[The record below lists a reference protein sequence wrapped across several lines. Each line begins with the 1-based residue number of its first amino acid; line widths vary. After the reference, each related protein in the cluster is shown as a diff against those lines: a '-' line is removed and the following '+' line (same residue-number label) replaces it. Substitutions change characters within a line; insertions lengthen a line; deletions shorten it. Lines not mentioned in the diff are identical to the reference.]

1 MKMLKVTAGILL
13 MPIFLALF
21 VWDRIITIP
30 LVWIPTSSLM
40 DWFRDNQKMTN
51 SVIRGGIVGLIVIL
65 LWLFTR

>member
-1 MKMLKVTAGILL
+1 MKVFKVTAGILL

-51 SVIRGGIVGLIVIL
+51 SVISGCIVGFILVLIWIIL
-65 LWLFTR
+65 

>member
-1 MKMLKVTAGILL
+1 MKVLKVIAGVLL

-40 DWFRDNQKMTN
+40 DWFRDNDKMVS

-65 LWLFTR
+65 LWFIF

>member
-1 MKMLKVTAGILL
+1 MKVLKVIAGVLL

-40 DWFRDNQKMTN
+40 DWFRDNEKMVN
-51 SVIRGGIVGLIVIL
+51 SVIRGGIVGLIVIS
-65 LWLFTR
+65 LWFIF

>member
-1 MKMLKVTAGILL
+1 MKVLKVIAGLLL

-40 DWFRDNQKMTN
+40 DWFRDNDKMVN
-51 SVIRGGIVGLIVIL
+51 SVIRGGIVGLIVIS
-65 LWLFTR
+65 LWFIF